1 LISANKNSVKLTI
14 RIEIYKGWKY
24 RLKSESYDM
33 IERFLQIFILSAVL
47 VLSCS
52 KIEEDHS
59 TSSLDQ
65 ARIPDQ
71 ESWESVIIMT
81 RDGKKFAEV
90 WAGYIAFYNEQGKT
104 FLRDSIHADF
114 FDRKGIHNS
123 VLTADSGVVFNQ
135 TNNLVAYG
143 KVKVISDSGVVLETS
158 ELRWEN
164 EKQKIISEVSV
175 RFSTQIDTLLGD
187 SFISDPDL
195 SNYEIKNA
203 RGYSRRVIPLEK

>member
-1 LISANKNSVKLTI
+1 MAK
-14 RIEIYKGWKY
+14 
-24 RLKSESYDM
+24 
-33 IERFLQIFILSAVL
+33 RFLQTMILTALL
-47 VLSCS
+47 VISCS

-65 ARIPDQ
+65 TRIPDQ
-71 ESWESVIIMT
+71 ESWKSVITMT

-114 FDRKGIHNS
+114 FDRNGIHNS
-123 VLTADSGVVFNQ
+123 TLTADSGVVFNQ

-143 KVKVISDSGVVLETS
+143 EVNVVSDSGVVLETR
-158 ELRWEN
+158 ELRWDN
-164 EKQKIISEVSV
+164 EKQKIVSEVSV
-175 RFSTQIDTLLGD
+175 RFSTQTDTLLGD

-195 SNYEIKNA
+195 TNYEIKNA
-203 RGYSRRVIPLEK
+203 RGYSRRIIPLEK